1 MVVQL
6 AQEVAAKEVLPRFLN
21 MNKRLLLVFTKNP
34 QLGKVKTRLAKTIGD
49 EKALLIFQKL
59 IEKTAQTIGPMSVHK
74 NLYYSEFIEN
84 GDPWDGQVSE
94 KKIQKGDS
102 LGERMSHAFQDGFE
116 QGFEQI
122 VIIGT
127 DLWDL
132 ESSDIDEAFKALET
146 NTAVLGPATDGGYYL
161 LGLSQGIPEIFK
173 NKNWGTASVLKD
185 TMDDFKEKKV
195 ALLKPKNDVDYYEDL
210 RTFPELLNH
219 LDK

>member
-1 MVVQL
+1 MAVQL
-6 AQEVAAKEVLPRFLN
+6 VQEVVVREVLPRFLN

-34 QLGKVKTRLAKTIGD
+34 QLGKVKTRLAKSIGD
-49 EKALLIFQKL
+49 EKALLIFRKL
-59 IEKTAQTIGPMSVHK
+59 IEKTAETIGSISVHK
-74 NLYYSEFIEN
+74 NLYYSEFIQN
-84 GDPWDGQVSE
+84 GDPWDTQVSE
-94 KKIQKGDS
+94 KRIQNGDN
-102 LGERMSHAFQDGFE
+102 LGERMSNAFQDGFE

-122 VIIGT
+122 IIIGT

-132 ESSDIDEAFKALET
+132 ESSDIDQAFKALEN

-161 LGLSQGIPEIFK
+161 LGLSQWIPKIFE

-185 TMDDFKEKKV
+185 TMDDFKEQKV

-219 LDK
+219 LYQ